1 MKSADELFKSIT
13 GFDEV
18 DVNLLEG
25 VHTTYNAL
33 SSRFE
38 IAPDD
43 NRNVSYPFEYCWQK
57 TSEVKQPKEDIVDSD
72 EDEFEEMWTHSIQ
85 NKPVDAA
92 ANFGNEVQ
100 MPVSESSSETIID
113 KKVSFGNV
121 IDVAIPKKVG
131 DISSG
136 FIDKKS

>member
-1 MKSADELFKSIT
+1 M
-13 GFDEV
+13 

-57 TSEVKQPKEDIVDSD
+57 TSENKQPVCEDVVDSD
-72 EDEFEEMWTHSIQ
+72 DDEFEEMWTHSIQ
-85 NKPVDAA
+85 NKPIDRA
-92 ANFGNEVQ
+92 ANFGNELKTQ
-100 MPVSESSSETIID
+100 ENTGTIPIKQVD
-113 KKVSFGNV
+113 QVVDNKANFGKV
-121 IDVAIPKKVG
+121 IDVAIPKSVAVK
-131 DISSG
+131 SSG
-136 FIDKKS
+136 LIDKKS

>member
-1 MKSADELFKSIT
+1 M
-13 GFDEV
+13 
-18 DVNLLEG
+18 LEG

-57 TSEVKQPKEDIVDSD
+57 TNESKQTLGEDVVDSD
-72 EDEFEEMWTHSIQ
+72 DDEFEDMWVHSIQ
-85 NKPVDAA
+85 NKPIDNA
-92 ANFGNEVQ
+92 ANFGGELKAQENAVEIATNQV
-100 MPVSESSSETIID
+100 VD
-113 KKVSFGNV
+113 NKANFGNV
-121 IDVAIPKKVG
+121 IDVAIPKSVT

-136 FIDKKS
+136 LIDKKS